1 LHSIDFRE
9 LRRRIAISDVLSLLS
24 FEPTQS
30 QGSRL
35 RGTCPIHESRRV
47 RKRDFSIDLDKSR
60 FRCFG
65 CGKGGN
71 QLDLWVFTARSTGHG
86 AQFVPQTPPAAPYV
100 AQQAYQPNLVQG
112 PDGRLYPAP
121 WVGPLPMPQPVFAP
135 QPIFAPPPLQALV
148 QGLFRDSMASAI
160 SPPSGSTTAS
170 HRRPYKH
177 SGLL

>member
-1 LHSIDFRE
+1 MPPIDFGE
-9 LRRRIAISDVLSLLS
+9 LRRRITIRHVLSLLS

-71 QLDLWVFTARSTGHG
+71 QLDLWVFTQDLPLHS
-86 AQFVPQTPPAAPYV
+86 AAID
-100 AQQAYQPNLVQG
+100 LCH
-112 PDGRLYPAP
+112 RLGVDIP
-121 WVGPLPMPQPVFAP
+121 W
-135 QPIFAPPPLQALV
+135 
-148 QGLFRDSMASAI
+148 
-160 SPPSGSTTAS
+160 
-170 HRRPYKH
+170 RR
-177 SGLL
+177 